1 MYLMIKGVIILFV
14 CFIPFGIY
22 AQAQNSEQGQKVSA
36 QNSKSKE
43 FLGVFFIETYPVT
56 GCEIIKIRPSVIRST
71 TEFRAPER
79 EEFNNNRN
87 FSKVMHKYQG
97 DLIDEAQGI
106 AEKEGYNAII
116 GSKFLVNTHYQGAS
130 NLGAVDGN
138 IGYGVG
144 SITYIG
150 HPVYIVCEELA
161 GSAE

>member
-1 MYLMIKGVIILFV
+1 MFKLVLVLLINLLSFN
-14 CFIPFGIY
+14 IY
-22 AQAQNSEQGQKVSA
+22 AQTIEQESKVSIP
-36 QNSKSKE
+36 NKKNKE
-43 FLGVFFIETYPVT
+43 FLGIFFIDTYPVT
-56 GCEIIKIRPSVIRST
+56 GCEVIKIRPSVIRST

-97 DLIDEAQGI
+97 DLIDEAQSI

-116 GSKFLVNTHYQGAS
+116 GSSFLVNTHYQGAS

-150 HPVYIVCEELA
+150 HPVYIVCEDLA
-161 GSAE
+161 GETE

>member
-1 MYLMIKGVIILFV
+1 MKKGVLALLLITLFSMQA
-14 CFIPFGIY
+14 Y
-22 AQAQNSEQGQKVSA
+22 AQTAEQEQEQKVAAS
-36 QNSKSKE
+36 NTKNKE

-97 DLIDEAQGI
+97 DLIDEAQQI

-116 GSKFLVNTHYQGAS
+116 GSKFLVNTHYQGVA

-150 HPVYIVCEELA
+150 HPVYIVCEDLA
-161 GSAE
+161 AASE

>member
-1 MYLMIKGVIILFV
+1 MKKIFLVLML
-14 CFIPFGIY
+14 CFMTTAY
-22 AQAQNSEQGQKVSA
+22 ASA
-36 QNSKSKE
+36 QDMAEKKSTVNNNSKSKE
-43 FLGVFFIETYPVT
+43 FLGVFFIDSYPVT

-97 DLIDEAQGI
+97 DLIDEAQSI

-150 HPVYIVCEELA
+150 HPVYIVCEDLA
-161 GSAE
+161 ASAE